1 MLQSWGNFTNIIE
14 TINQLFPVT
23 NVSYS
28 NNSKLRDSHE
38 MARYHHVW
46 HENATAHHNA
56 SAHNNASSFH
66 HNSYSF
72 VLKIELAASGDSYR
86 AMFSGA
92 GTLAAMDDRTRGS
105 REHGLDF

>member
-38 MARYHHVW
+38 MARYHHV
-46 HENATAHHNA
+46 
-56 SAHNNASSFH
+56 
-66 HNSYSF
+66 
-72 VLKIELAASGDSYR
+72 
-86 AMFSGA
+86 
-92 GTLAAMDDRTRGS
+92 
-105 REHGLDF
+105 